1 MQSTINQL
9 KIGLTEAE
17 EKAMRKFQ
25 KIVDQNSVELRIKD
39 EIVKVLKHEL
49 QQTQNQISNKVEKE
63 KKKNQNEF
71 GLYEDLQEEIINKTT
86 HINHIED

>member
-25 KIVDQNSVELRIKD
+25 KIVD
-39 EIVKVLKHEL
+39 
-49 QQTQNQISNKVEKE
+49 
-63 KKKNQNEF
+63 
-71 GLYEDLQEEIINKTT
+71 
-86 HINHIED
+86 